1 MGDPTTLVVGVGSE
15 LRRDDAVGRV
25 VAERIDG
32 LGYPG
37 VSVES
42 LTQLVPELVEAMVT
56 VDRVVF
62 VDAAVDADEVVVQ
75 QVSGRHTGLDSH
87 HGDPASLV
95 ALAGTI
101 GGPVPEAYVV
111 RVPTTDLDLGTGLS
125 AGCEAHVDDAVA
137 AVVELV
143 VTPRS
148 RRSRPPGSAT
158 RAVRPPR
165 TPDDGAG

>member
-32 LGYPG
+32 LRCPG

-42 LTQLVPELVEAMVT
+42 LTQLVPELVETMVT

-62 VDAAVDADEVVVQ
+62 VDADIDADDVVVQ
-75 QVSGRHTGLDSH
+75 QVTGRRSGPDSH

-95 ALAGTI
+95 ALAATV
-101 GGPVPEAYVV
+101 GGPVPETFVV
-111 RVPTTDLDLGTGLS
+111 RVPATDLDLGTGLTS
-125 AGCEAHVDDAVA
+125 GCETAAEDAVA
-137 AVVELV
+137 AVVDLV
-143 VTPRS
+143 VSPRS
-148 RRSRPPGSAT
+148 AR
-158 RAVRPPR
+158 
-165 TPDDGAG
+165 